1 MSATPCSRAG
11 SVTARTSA
19 SGSSRSTISTIVSGG
34 VSAPRNVIRQPS
46 SRSERP
52 KITSPRSCRSPGGQA
67 STARRPAAAVPAAR
81 KAEQATAEQVR
92 GEVLLRDGDLAALPT
107 RAELV
112 QKRQDDAG
120 EHGSRGVVGQKAVE
134 RGMSGGVVELLEG
147 AAELGSDAAAGA
159 TSARAG
165 GSERGLPGRLGRRE
179 PRSEQ
184 LPHSSHPLDV
194 VLRVEPVAA
203 GGALRRE
210 QAVAPLPRPQELRRD
225 AGATRELADPQ
236 LCCSFHVDIVQTLDR
251 DLTAGILMR

>member
-1 MSATPCSRAG
+1 MPL
-11 SVTARTSA
+11 
-19 SGSSRSTISTIVSGG
+19 
-34 VSAPRNVIRQPS
+34 
-46 SRSERP
+46 
-52 KITSPRSCRSPGGQA
+52 
-67 STARRPAAAVPAAR
+67 ARRTGEHRASARAAVPPAR

-92 GEVLLRDGDLAALPT
+92 GEVLLRDGDLAALPP

-120 EHGSRGVVGQKAVE
+120 EHGSRRVVGQQAVE
-134 RGMSGGVVELLEG
+134 RGVRGGVVELLEG
-147 AAELGSDAAAGA
+147 AAELGSGSRRRRDFRQGGWLGA
-159 TSARAG
+159 
-165 GSERGLPGRLGRRE
+165 GLPGRLGRRE

-236 LCCSFHVDIVQTLDR
+236 LCCSVHVDIVQTLDR
-251 DLTAGILMR
+251 DLTARMLMR